1 MSRCHLL
8 RIVAS
13 KDPNQ
18 NQTSCSHVSYKLSF
32 FVPAAALS
40 WLKWGRAVRQ
50 AWGLAGWWDVVGLL
64 KKKISLAGLMAVA
77 QPANAWPQGLVA
89 CHVFRCFLGLFW
101 ALQTFS
107 GCFRCFGPFMGI
119 SRRFWCFLVFPGCFG
134 PFLGGV
140 FLAVFM
146 FSGLSWVFRNLW
158 AAFSGRFWC
167 FLAFSGGFGLFV
179 GISGVF
185 GVFWPFLGV
194 SGCLW
199 ALLGVFG
206 VFWPFLGVSGCLWAF
221 LGVFGVFWSFLGVSG
236 CFWAFL
242 GVFFGFFWSFLGVSG
257 CFWAFL
263 GVFGVFWSVLG
274 VSRLFLGISG
284 RVWCFLVCPGCFKA
298 FWSKFYRFYRGIFGQ
313 NFWSKLL
320 VETFGQNVFWGP
332 NP

>member
-1 MSRCHLL
+1 MGPGSQAGMGPRWLVGRC
-8 RIVAS
+8 
-13 KDPNQ
+13 
-18 NQTSCSHVSYKLSF
+18 
-32 FVPAAALS
+32 
-40 WLKWGRAVRQ
+40 WLI
-50 AWGLAGWWDVVGLL
+50 

-119 SRRFWCFLVFPGCFG
+119 SRRFWRFLVFPGCFG

-140 FLAVFM
+140 FLAVLM
-146 FSGLSWVFRNLW
+146 FSGLSWVFRNLR

-221 LGVFGVFWSFLGVSG
+221 LGVFLVFSGLSWVFRAVSG
-236 CFWAFL
+236 HFWAFFWFFL
-242 GVFFGFFWSFLGVSG
+242 VFPG
-257 CFWAFL
+257 CF
-263 GVFGVFWSVLG
+263 G
-274 VSRLFLGISG
+274 LFLGISG

-298 FWSKFYRFYRGIFGQ
+298 FSGH
-313 NFWSKLL
+313 FWACLVFSGLSWVFQGFLVQILQILQGHFRAKLL
-320 VETFGQNVFWGP
+320 VETFGRNFRSKRFLGP
-332 NP
+332 KPLTIFIGWLISWALTATSTSWIP

>member
-1 MSRCHLL
+1 MATLFL
-8 RIVAS
+8 
-13 KDPNQ
+13 KEP
-18 NQTSCSHVSYKLSF
+18 F
-32 FVPAAALS
+32 AAAF
-40 WLKWGRAVRQ
+40 G
-50 AWGLAGWWDVVGLL
+50 
-64 KKKISLAGLMAVA
+64 KKISLAGLMAVA

-140 FLAVFM
+140 FLAVLM

-221 LGVFGVFWSFLGVSG
+221 LGVFLVFSGLSWVFRAVSG
-236 CFWAFL
+236 HFWAFFCFFL
-242 GVFFGFFWSFLGVSG
+242 VFPG
-257 CFWAFL
+257 CF
-263 GVFGVFWSVLG
+263 G
-274 VSRLFLGISG
+274 LFLGISG

-298 FWSKFYRFYRGIFGQ
+298 FSGHFWACLVFSGLDWLDWPIQSSRSWRLGKRSAICSHGARKLDHRLGILFLDR
-313 NFWSKLL
+313 SD
-320 VETFGQNVFWGP
+320 GP
-332 NP
+332 GGFFHPLGFSFAQG

>member
-1 MSRCHLL
+1 MLTCVLQVVILCSRRCLEL
-8 RIVAS
+8 AKMGPGSQAGMGPR
-13 KDPNQ
+13 
-18 NQTSCSHVSYKLSF
+18 
-32 FVPAAALS
+32 
-40 WLKWGRAVRQ
+40 WLVGRC
-50 AWGLAGWWDVVGLL
+50 WLI

-140 FLAVFM
+140 FLAVLM
-146 FSGLSWVFRNLW
+146 FSGLSWVFWNLW

-194 SGCLW
+194 SGCL
-199 ALLGVFG
+199 GH
-206 VFWPFLGVSGCLWAF
+206 
-221 LGVFGVFWSFLGVSG
+221 
-236 CFWAFL
+236 
-242 GVFFGFFWSFLGVSG
+242 
-257 CFWAFL
+257 
-263 GVFGVFWSVLG
+263 
-274 VSRLFLGISG
+274 SG
-284 RVWCFLVCPGCFKA
+284 RF
-298 FWSKFYRFYRGIFGQ
+298 
-313 NFWSKLL
+313 
-320 VETFGQNVFWGP
+320 
-332 NP
+332 